1 MSESHDGRVLERV
14 RVDRITASRNVRS
27 EFGDVESL
35 AASIRTHGV
44 LTPLLLR
51 RVGDEDRFEIVAGER
66 RFRAAQLAGL
76 VAVPAQI
83 ETAENPGAVE
93 AEAQRIAEQ
102 LAENEHR
109 LDLTPAEQM
118 QGVQQLLELGLSDDD
133 VATRTGNEPA
143 QVAAM
148 RSVLAL
154 PAAARALIDEG
165 ALSLDAAVQLAATQ
179 DEEIVG
185 RALTL
190 IGEGYHPDSAVTHA
204 RDEVTQRRILEDA
217 RAKLA
222 RDGIP
227 EIDPPAGYSF
237 SRTSKTRV
245 LGAGYDCLHVPVKKH
260 RRMPC
265 HAAYVN
271 RWARSARDA
280 IVWVCTDVTRH
291 AADAD
296 AGVPEAFLRPS
307 ESVKQERAARRVQKK
322 AWRESHDGRRAIA
335 TQLLGELDRDAAIA
349 RLAGEVFA
357 PDAGDMR
364 VAEMAAALLGH
375 PVADD
380 DAALQWLDERWR
392 AAAVDEQLRVAVAWL
407 TARAELAMGK
417 EHGDWHEHENVRAH
431 FALLSAHGYEVGE
444 GEQAHLE
451 RAFQLDGLERPAP
464 RRWAFG
470 ADARDLENAD
480 AEADGTEDAASLEA
494 EADVEPEEDV
504 TAE

>member
-14 RVDRITASRNVRS
+14 PVDRITAARNVRV

-35 AASIRTHGV
+35 AESIRTHGV

-51 RVGDEDRFEIVAGER
+51 RVGDEGRLEIVAGER
-66 RFRAAQLAGL
+66 RFRAALLAGI
-76 VAVPAQI
+76 ADVPAQI
-83 ETAENPGAVE
+83 ETPGDSGAVE

-102 LAENEHR
+102 LAENDHR

-118 QGVQQLLELGLSDDD
+118 HGVQQLLELGLTDDD

-154 PAAARALIDEG
+154 PEAARALIDEG
-165 ALSLDAAVQLAATQ
+165 ALSLDAAAQLAATQ

-190 IGEGYHPDSAVTHA
+190 IGEGYHPNSAVTHA

-237 SRTSKTRV
+237 SRTSKTRA

-271 RWARSARDA
+271 RWARSAREA
-280 IVWVCTDVTRH
+280 IVWVCTDVARH

-296 AGVPEAFLRPS
+296 AGVPEEFLRPP

-322 AWRESHDGRRAIA
+322 AWR
-335 TQLLGELDRDAAIA
+335 
-349 RLAGEVFA
+349 
-357 PDAGDMR
+357 
-364 VAEMAAALLGH
+364 
-375 PVADD
+375 
-380 DAALQWLDERWR
+380 
-392 AAAVDEQLRVAVAWL
+392 
-407 TARAELAMGK
+407 
-417 EHGDWHEHENVRAH
+417 
-431 FALLSAHGYEVGE
+431 
-444 GEQAHLE
+444 
-451 RAFQLDGLERPAP
+451 
-464 RRWAFG
+464 
-470 ADARDLENAD
+470 
-480 AEADGTEDAASLEA
+480 
-494 EADVEPEEDV
+494 
-504 TAE
+504 